1 MYYVDA
7 TKIKDLQG
15 RLNRPPSI
23 VIASSSKNKD
33 NIIVGFG
40 NASISGKYIFIFI

>member
-1 MYYVDA
+1 LLHNVGS
-7 TKIKDLQG
+7 TNIKDQQG
-15 RLNRPPSI
+15 TEGKLNRPPSV

-40 NASISGKYIFIFI
+40 NASISGI